1 MMSDSTVHEALEAL
15 REGKFVIVYDADG
28 REEECDLFLPAEV
41 CRPEHIR
48 TMRRDGGGLIFLM
61 VRPDIRD
68 QLSMPFMQ
76 DLFVEIGDAHPIF
89 KHLIPDD
96 IPYDSRSSFS
106 VTINHRN
113 TFTGIT
119 DNDRS
124 LTVREFGLL
133 AERIVEMT
141 PHESLDLFGEAFRT
155 PGHIAVC
162 IASDQILESR
172 FGHTELSCALSTM
185 AGLSG
190 VTVGCEIM
198 GDDGASMKKG
208 TVREY
213 ARENNIPFLEGKQI
227 IDAWAEWDGAWKETW
242 AVSEGKKRESIK
254 GKRIVATGVF
264 DLLHPGHLD
273 FLEQARALGDE
284 LVVIVARDS
293 TALELKHTPV
303 NAERLRRELIE
314 ALAMV
319 DSAVLGYLNDHFRI
333 IKEIQPDIIVLG
345 YDQRPTVEELESDL
359 KARGIGARVVR
370 LEKRTGDIDGTR
382 KIITKILEERGKRC

>member
-1 MMSDSTVHEALEAL
+1 MSDSTVNEALEAL
-15 REGKFVIVYDADG
+15 KEGRFVIVYDADG

-61 VRPDIRD
+61 VRPDVRD

-76 DLFVEIGDAHPIF
+76 DLFVEIGDAYPIF

-119 DNDRS
+119 DNDRA
-124 LTVREFGLL
+124 LTVKEFGLL
-133 AERIVEMT
+133 AQRIKDIS

-198 GDDGASMKKG
+198 GDDGASMGKASVK
-208 TVREY
+208 EY
-213 ARENNIPFLEGKQI
+213 ALENNIPFLEGKQI
-227 IDAWAEWDGAWKETW
+227 IDAWTKWNGAWKETW
-242 AVSEGKKRESIK
+242 AVKEKEREEQVK
-254 GKRIVATGVF
+254 GKRVVATGVF

-273 FLEQARALGDE
+273 FLEQAKAMGDE
-284 LVVIVARDS
+284 LVVVVARDA
-293 TALELKHTPV
+293 TAVKLKHHPV
-303 NAERLRRELIE
+303 NKERLRRELIE
-314 ALAMV
+314 ALSMV
-319 DSAVLGYLNDHFRI
+319 DRAVLGYPNDHFRI
-333 IKEIQPDIIVLG
+333 IKEIQPDVIVLG
-345 YDQRPTVEELESDL
+345 YDQQPSVEELEADL
-359 KARGIGARVVR
+359 GSRGIGAKVVR

-382 KIITKILEERGKRC
+382 KIITKILEERGSGC